1 MYTCAFC
8 KVESCEEE
16 KSDKFPSNCPC
27 LDEEE
32 IEKIKGLYE
41 EDSNKELARI
51 AAIVE
56 SSGYC
61 KNTRLE
67 EIMEFAKA
75 SGYKK
80 LGIAFCIG
88 VKEEAKILTNILKHN
103 GFEVESVACKNGNI
117 SKEFIGIKEGE
128 KLRPGQHETIC
139 NPIGQAEFLN
149 KAETDLNLI
158 VCLCVGHDTLFMKYS
173 KAPITVFAAKDRVL
187 GHNPMAALYLSE
199 SYYHDRLYKD

>member
-8 KVESCEEE
+8 KAESCEEE
-16 KSDKFPSNCPC
+16 KSDKYPSNCPC
-27 LDEEE
+27 LDEEG
-32 IEKIKGLYE
+32 IEKIKGLYDE
-41 EDSNKELARI
+41 SGNKELARI

-117 SKEFIGIKEGE
+117 SKEFIGIKEEE
-128 KLRPGQHETIC
+128 KLRPGQHETMC

>member
-8 KVESCEEE
+8 KVESCEE
-16 KSDKFPSNCPC
+16 DKPDRFPTNCPC
-27 LDEEE
+27 LEEE
-32 IEKIKGLYE
+32 ELEQIKGLYE
-41 EDSNKELARI
+41 EGANKELARI

-88 VKEEAKILTNILKHN
+88 VKEETKILTNILKHN
-103 GFEVESVACKNGNI
+103 GFEVESVACKNGHI
-117 SKEFIGIKEGE
+117 PKEFIGIEEEE
-128 KLRPGQHETIC
+128 KLRPNQHETMC
-139 NPIGQAEFLN
+139 NPIGQAMLLN
-149 KAETDLNLI
+149 KAKTDFNLI
-158 VCLCVGHDTLFMKYS
+158 MCLCVGHDTLFMKYS
-173 KAPITVFAAKDRVL
+173 DAPMTVFATKDRVL

-199 SYYHDRLYKD
+199 SYYHDKLYK